1 MDLRELGCEDGM
13 WMELAQDRVQWQ
25 ALVLNIHKSYSSY
38 TILNIWSPKA
48 LDRGGDRL
56 QGSSYQLIQWVS
68 GAFSLGVKRLGAS
81 SDEVKNARRH
91 TSIAL
96 YVFMARRL
104 IKHRENFAF
113 TLQVTTKITRITLH
127 HDTEL
132 SRAVAKLS
140 LTYVKTV
147 LTN

>member
-1 MDLRELGCEDGM
+1 M

-81 SDEVKNARRH
+81 SDEVKNARSY
-91 TSIAL
+91 TSTPYDFIAWCL
-96 YVFMARRL
+96 V
-104 IKHRENFAF
+104 KHRDNF
-113 TLQVTTKITRITLH
+113 
-127 HDTEL
+127 
-132 SRAVAKLS
+132 
-140 LTYVKTV
+140 TV
-147 LTN
+147 PL